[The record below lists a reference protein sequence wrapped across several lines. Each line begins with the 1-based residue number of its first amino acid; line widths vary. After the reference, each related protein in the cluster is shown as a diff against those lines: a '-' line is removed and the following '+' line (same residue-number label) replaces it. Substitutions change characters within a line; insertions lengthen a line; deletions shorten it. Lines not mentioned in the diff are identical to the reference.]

1 SGLDAADH
9 LAHGLPVG
17 DAEDVNGAAQHSYGF
32 LRHSGKA
39 ETLYDAA
46 DLLRRRAGSE
56 LEHQFVRR
64 KPGFA
69 NWRHA
74 RTGRQRY
81 DWHVRKARAGRRAI
95 PTLAPVGEAAPGNW
109 ARTLS
114 PGARATPQPPPGP
127 VTAAAGGGGRGAQS
141 GLEAEAGAI
150 GRESLR
156 IVAK

>member
-1 SGLDAADH
+1 
-9 LAHGLPVG
+9 
-17 DAEDVNGAAQHSYGF
+17 AQYAYGF

-46 DLLRRRAGSE
+46 DLLRRRTGSE

-64 KPGFA
+64 EPRFA

-81 DWHVRKARAGRRAI
+81 DWHVNETRAGRRAI
-95 PTLAPVGEAAPGNW
+95 PALQPVSEAARGNLDP
-109 ARTLS
+109 TLS
-114 PGARATPQPPPGP
+114 PGARATRHSTLSP
-127 VTAAAGGGGRGAQS
+127 VPAAAGGGGRGQS
-141 GLEAEAGAI
+141 GLEAEASAI

-156 IVAK
+156 VLAKAGIDRIVNRANNGLPRYLGDQRRD

>member
-1 SGLDAADH
+1 M
-9 LAHGLPVG
+9 
-17 DAEDVNGAAQHSYGF
+17 
-32 LRHSGKA
+32 RA

-56 LEHQFVRR
+56 LGHQFVRR
-64 KPGFA
+64 KPRFA

-81 DWHVRKARAGRRAI
+81 DWHVNETRAGRRAI
-95 PTLAPVGEAAPGNW
+95 PALQPVSEAARGNLDP
-109 ARTLS
+109 TLS
-114 PGARATPQPPPGP
+114 PGARAHPHPTLSP
-127 VTAAAGGGGRGAQS
+127 VTAAAGGGGRGLAQT

-156 IVAK
+156 VLAKAGIDRMVNRADNGLPRHLRDHRRD